1 MGIYNRRKSSVT
13 KVGNIT
19 IGGNSPI
26 RVQSMTTTQTTDT
39 EACVEQPIRIIN
51 AGGVRARP
59 TTHGTRE
66 AANLQKTK
74 S

>member
-39 EACVEQPIRIIN
+39 EACVEQAIRIIN
-51 AGGVRARP
+51 AGGELVRQRCS
-59 TTHGTRE
+59 
-66 AANLQKTK
+66 NCLK
-74 S
+74 